1 MDNTTF
7 IDRCS
12 YLGASDAPAA
22 LGLSKW
28 KTPVQLWLEKT
39 GQVPPGESSIPM
51 RLGNY
56 IEPLVLDLFEER
68 TGKAVGSRQ
77 AELSD
82 PMDPWRRA
90 HIDGLTEDG
99 EIVEA
104 KTAGMIFLSDNSGWG
119 EEGTDEIPDPYIVQ
133 IMHQFSL
140 IPHATI
146 AWLPVLLRGDFRIYR
161 VDRNEYLIGEI
172 VHREQNFWR
181 QVVERE
187 RPAPIT
193 VEDLHLLFPDSTE
206 EAVVAS
212 DEIFADVRQLMHTK
226 KSIKILEAM
235 EKDLAMKVK
244 AYMGE
249 AGLLHY
255 QGEKIASWKTQ
266 TNNRLNMDDFKT
278 EQPEMY
284 KAYLKTGTSRV
295 LRLSKGE

>member
-1 MDNTTF
+1 MKIATYV
-7 IDRCS
+7 DRTS

-51 RLGNY
+51 RLGNF
-56 IEPLVLDLFEER
+56 IEPLVLELFEEKM
-68 TGKAVGSRQ
+68 GKNVGCRQ
-77 AELSD
+77 SEFSD
-82 PMDPWRRA
+82 PHDPWRKA
-90 HIDGLTEDG
+90 HIDGLTFDN

-104 KTAGMIFLSDNSGWG
+104 KTAGMIFLANNSGWG

-140 IPHATI
+140 LPTAKI
-146 AWLPVLLRGDFRIYR
+146 AWLPVLIRGDFRVYR
-161 VDRNEYLIGEI
+161 VERNDDLIHEI

-181 QVVERE
+181 QVVELE
-187 RPAPIT
+187 RPAPVT

-206 EAVVAS
+206 EVVQATE
-212 DEIFADVRQLMHTK
+212 EIFTDVRQLMHTK

-235 EKDLAMKVK
+235 ETDLTMKVK
-244 AYMGE
+244 SFMGE
-249 AGLLHY
+249 AGYLHH

-266 TNNRLNMDDFKT
+266 NNNRLNMENFKS

-284 KAYLKTGTSRV
+284 KLYLKSGTSRV